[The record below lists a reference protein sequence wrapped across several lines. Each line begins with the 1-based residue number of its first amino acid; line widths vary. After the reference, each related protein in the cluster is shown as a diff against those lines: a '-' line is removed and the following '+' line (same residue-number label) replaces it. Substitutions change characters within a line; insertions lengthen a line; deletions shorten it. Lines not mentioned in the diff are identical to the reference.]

1 MAQLKHPDNMVFYM
15 DFFLKPESLSQ
26 RANESLSP

>member
-1 MAQLKHPDNMVFYM
+1 MAQLKYPDKMVFYV

-26 RANESLSP
+26 QVNESLSP